1 MTNIPQNNPNFV
13 LPKVFLIGATTLY
26 LDQLLAYLIYTG
38 QEEFYEEINQAKTEG
53 ISDGEIMCSFY
64 AKLCYASLT
73 TKKNKNITKVRA
85 IADNIFSTIESQH
98 GSVFEHCSLNF
109 VVTDCSRVY
118 THEQVRHRQGTAYS
132 QTSGRY
138 VRNDVLKLVID
149 PILEPVY
156 NKINEVREYLQDSYK
171 VMEEQLG
178 LNTMTNF
185 EEKKL
190 MTSALRR
197 ILPNGQANELGLTEN
212 LRTLRFVI
220 QQRTARFAE
229 WEIRVI
235 YNQVY
240 ELIKDRYPTMF
251 LDAKVELVRG
261 LNEITFKNH
270 KI

>member
-1 MTNIPQNNPNFV
+1 MNNPNFV
-13 LPKVFLIGATTLY
+13 LPKVFLIGATSLHLNSLIEY
-26 LDQLLAYLIYTG
+26 LKYTD
-38 QEEFYEEINQAKTEG
+38 QEEFEEEIHQAKREG

-73 TKKNKNITKVRA
+73 NRKNKNISKVRS

-138 VRNDVLKLVID
+138 VRNDILKLVID
-149 PILEPVY
+149 PILEPIY
-156 NKINEVREYLQDSYK
+156 PKLEAIRLYLQNAYK
-171 VMEEQLG
+171 DLTYDLG
-178 LNTMTNF
+178 LDEMKNF
-185 EEKKL
+185 DEKKM

-197 ILPNGQANELGLTEN
+197 ILPNAQSNEIGLTEN

-220 QQRTARFAE
+220 AQRTARFAE

-235 YNQVY
+235 YNQIY
-240 ELIKDRYPTMF
+240 EIMKDKYPTMF
-251 LDAKVELVRG
+251 VDAKIELVRG

>member
-1 MTNIPQNNPNFV
+1 MIKENSNFV

-26 LDQLLAYLIYTG
+26 LPALMEYLEYTDQR
-38 QEEFYEEINQAKTEG
+38 EFYDEILQAQKEG

-64 AKLCYASLT
+64 AKMCYASLT
-73 TKKNKNITKVRA
+73 NRKNKNITKVRA
-85 IADNIFSTIESQH
+85 IADNILSTIESQH

-138 VRNDVLKLVID
+138 VRNDVLKIVID
-149 PILEPVY
+149 PILSPI
-156 NKINEVREYLQDSYK
+156 NDKIEEARLYLQTWYK
-171 VMEEQLG
+171 EAEEILG
-178 LNTMTNF
+178 LNTMSNF
-185 EEKKL
+185 DEKKM

-197 ILPNGQANELGLTEN
+197 LLPNGQSNEIGVTEN

-220 QQRTARFAE
+220 QQRTSRHAE

-235 YNQVY
+235 YNQIY
-240 ELIKDRYPTMF
+240 ELMKDKYPSMF
-251 LDAKVELVRG
+251 IDSTVTVVRD
-261 LNEITFKNH
+261 LKEIIFKNH

>member
-1 MTNIPQNNPNFV
+1 MKKSNPNFV
-13 LPKVFLIGATTLY
+13 LPKVFLIGSTALY
-26 LDQLLAYLIYTG
+26 LDSLLEYLKYTDQL
-38 QEEFYEEINQAKTEG
+38 EFFDEIQNAKEEG

-73 TKKNKNITKVRA
+73 NRKNKNITKVRA

-156 NKINEVREYLQDSYK
+156 PKIEAIRLYLENCYKDLEYDLGVNEMK
-171 VMEEQLG
+171 
-178 LNTMTNF
+178 NF
-185 EEKKL
+185 DEKK
-190 MTSALRR
+190 MITSALRR
-197 ILPNGQANELGLTEN
+197 ILPNGQSNEIGITEN

-220 QQRTARFAE
+220 AQRTARFAE

-235 YNQVY
+235 YNQIY
-240 ELIKDRYPTMF
+240 ELMKDIYPTIF